1 MSDTSDTDSTS
12 SERSNKDQ
20 LKDEQP
26 LSMEEGCSICEIT
39 DANDVDPLVY
49 CDKCNVA
56 VHKLCYGIK
65 TIPEG
70 DWFCNI
76 CKYWRKRRSKDPLVS
91 PRTFKCVLCF
101 GTRGAMK
108 EVYPKRGN
116 EDSWAH
122 ILCALFFEE
131 VQFRDPETSS
141 GISHIESIPA
151 SKKVTVTR
159 KCEFCSRDG
168 YLRFCDCNCGKAFH
182 PSCASR
188 RGLCL
193 MLDNSQI
200 ESKQATEFFVF
211 CTTEKCKEKKAAHSK
226 HIQDSVEKKRRE
238 DVRLK
243 DVAKRK
249 QLEKIKN
256 LPKVNSNFPV
266 NGRPKKTSIPKR
278 KSSDD
283 GSLVIENGKKVKLEA
298 KMVKTDEHAE
308 ENALKRLKET
318 FDDFTNISEK
328 DETLTPMK
336 MFCNFLDRLD
346 EEEQKYHPQLR
357 NTFQALWGMHCEAL
371 RLEKE
376 LQDVLETQKFME
388 SQIEFQNKF
397 INAYKVVNDSPN
409 GYSHLNGH
417 SRDSDVSELTPERI
431 ENGDSNSTISAQSS
445 LREASTTEP
454 STAK

>member
-1 MSDTSDTDSTS
+1 
-12 SERSNKDQ
+12 
-20 LKDEQP
+20 
-26 LSMEEGCSICEIT
+26 
-39 DANDVDPLVY
+39 
-49 CDKCNVA
+49 
-56 VHKLCYGIK
+56 
-65 TIPEG
+65 
-70 DWFCNI
+70 
-76 CKYWRKRRSKDPLVS
+76 
-91 PRTFKCVLCF
+91 
-101 GTRGAMK
+101 
-108 EVYPKRGN
+108 
-116 EDSWAH
+116 
-122 ILCALFFEE
+122 
-131 VQFRDPETSS
+131 
-141 GISHIESIPA
+141 
-151 SKKVTVTR
+151 
-159 KCEFCSRDG
+159 
-168 YLRFCDCNCGKAFH
+168 
-182 PSCASR
+182 
-188 RGLCL
+188 

-211 CTTEKCKEKKAAHSK
+211 CTNEKCKEKKVAHSK

-243 DVAKRK
+243 DAAKRK

-256 LPKVNSNFPV
+256 LPKVNSTFPV
-266 NGRPKKTSIPKR
+266 SGRPKKTSIPKR

-283 GSLVIENGKKVKLEA
+283 GSLVTENGKKVKLEA

-431 ENGDSNSTISAQSS
+431 ENGDSNSTISLQSS